1 MEADLRRYIMN
12 AGRFVVPLICIAFIV
27 LGLFKLGDGE
37 NTWGVIFTFI
47 GLINLIRWWKNR
59 KSQ

>member
-1 MEADLRRYIMN
+1 MN

-27 LGLFKLGDGE
+27 LGLFKLGDGG